1 VSWLLVALGGGAG
14 AAARFGVSQALA
26 GRDGFPWATFAI
38 NAAGSL
44 LLGVL
49 MGAFPSAGEAWRVRA
64 LLAAGF
70 CGGFTTFSAF
80 SYETL
85 VLFQRGSPATA
96 LAYASGSVMVGLV
109 AAWAGLRMGTSLA
122 L

>member
-38 NAAGSL
+38 NVAGSL
-44 LLGVL
+44 LLGIL
-49 MGAFPSAGEAWRVRA
+49 MGAFPSADEAWRVRA

-70 CGGFTTFSAF
+70 CGGFTTFSTF

-85 VLFQRGSPATA
+85 VLLQRGSPSTA
-96 LAYASGSVMVGLV
+96 LAYAGGSVMAGLLAAGVGLRI
-109 AAWAGLRMGTSLA
+109 GMELQG
-122 L
+122 

>member
-1 VSWLLVALGGGAG
+1 MSWLLVALGGGAG

-38 NAAGSL
+38 NVVGSL
-44 LLGVL
+44 LLGIL
-49 MGAFPSAGEAWRVRA
+49 MGAFPSAEEAWRVRA
-64 LLAAGF
+64 LLAVGF
-70 CGGFTTFSAF
+70 CGGFTTFSTF

-96 LAYASGSVMVGLV
+96 LAYAGGSVVMGLA
-109 AAWAGLRMGTSLA
+109 AAWVGLRMGMGLQG
-122 L
+122 

>member
-38 NAAGSL
+38 NVAGSL
-44 LLGVL
+44 LLGIL
-49 MGAFPSAGEAWRVRA
+49 MGAFPSGDAWRVRA

-70 CGGFTTFSAF
+70 CGGFTTFSTF

-85 VLFQRGSPATA
+85 VLLQRGSPSTA
-96 LAYASGSVMVGLV
+96 LAYAGGSVMAGLL
-109 AAWAGLRMGTSLA
+109 AAWVGLRMGMELQG
-122 L
+122 